1 MPLCVLGLGS
11 NKPYR
16 ETPEEVLLGSAV
28 AELGR
33 ILGGIRVSPVY
44 QSVPLHVID
53 QPPFLNAAVSGFFP
67 AAGII
72 SPAAEAASP
81 AAGKAAVSRA
91 AHELLGA
98 VMAIEAVYGR
108 DRASERRWG
117 ERSLDIDILLFGE
130 EIINEPDL
138 VVPHPRLAERAFA
151 LRPLLDL
158 LPDMAEPETKRPYRK
173 ILEAL
178 PPQGLRRKGYLLPEG
193 DGVYSCYRWKALP

>member
-1 MPLCVLGLGS
+1 M
-11 NKPYR
+11 
-16 ETPEEVLLGSAV
+16 PEEVLLGSAV

-33 ILGGIRVSPVY
+33 ILGGMRVSPVY
-44 QSVPLHVID
+44 RSVALHVTD
-53 QPPFLNAAVSGFFP
+53 QPAFLNAAVAGFFP
-67 AAGII
+67 ANGV
-72 SPAAEAASP
+72 ASP
-81 AAGKAAVSRA
+81 ADGISSPADGAVSPTAGKKAVSRA

-98 VMAIEAVYGR
+98 VIAIEAAYGR

-158 LPDMAEPETKRPYRK
+158 LPDTADPQTKRP
-173 ILEAL
+173 
-178 PPQGLRRKGYLLPEG
+178 
-193 DGVYSCYRWKALP
+193 